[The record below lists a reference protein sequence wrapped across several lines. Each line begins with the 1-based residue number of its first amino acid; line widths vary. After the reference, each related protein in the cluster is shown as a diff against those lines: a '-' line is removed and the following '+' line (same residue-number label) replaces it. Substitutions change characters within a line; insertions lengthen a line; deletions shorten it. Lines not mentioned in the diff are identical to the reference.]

1 MISTPTLVL
10 AALLA
15 GSGQTVLLNFH
26 SDSCA
31 PCAAMEPVVRR
42 LASEGFDIRRVD
54 VQQQQQLVRR
64 FQVNQVPTFVA
75 IASGHEVD
83 RVVGPTNYQRLR
95 QMLGATDSRSTP
107 SDLSTAQTW
116 QPVPQGAAPVSANS
130 GHPGPG
136 ITDQAKQLAMQASV
150 RLRVEDSTGNSF
162 GTGTVIDSR
171 GEEALVITC
180 GHLFRDS
187 SGQGRI
193 HVDLFAPGA
202 RNPVP
207 GKLVSYDLKKD
218 VALVAIWPGMSI
230 TPVPVAPEEY
240 PVRPGAPVFSIGCD
254 RGADATI
261 RVSQVNSVNKYLGPP
276 NIQVAGQP
284 VIGRSG
290 GGLFTSDGQLIGICN
305 LADPQDDEGIYA
317 ALPVIHSHVA
327 ANLPAGILQRDTP
340 MIAATGATTR
350 PNSESPARALPASSL
365 PPSMPRQM
373 PSSPRTSHDSHVP
386 HRNPE
391 MASVPDALATMLQSI
406 DGNTEV
412 ICIIRSKDDP
422 NSPGQLI
429 VIDRPTRELL
439 DFLAEEHR
447 TGGART
453 TVLEAGQPA
462 ASIAELPDRSNSSSR
477 GPVLRGQ
484 SQ

>member
-1 MISTPTLVL
+1 MISTPTLLL
-10 AALLA
+10 ATLLA
-15 GSGQTVLLNFH
+15 GSGQTILLNFH

-31 PCAAMEPVVRR
+31 PCIAMEPVVRR

-64 FQVNQVPTFVA
+64 FQIKQVPTFVA
-75 IASGHEVD
+75 VTDGNEVD

-95 QMLGATDSRSTP
+95 QMLSPSDSRSTSVAP
-107 SDLSTAQTW
+107 STNQTLAT
-116 QPVPQGAAPVSANS
+116 VPPGAAPVSGQSDRFAS
-130 GHPGPG
+130 G
-136 ITDQAKQLAMQASV
+136 IDDQAKQRAMQASV
-150 RLRVEDSTGNSF
+150 RLRVEDPTGNSF
-162 GTGTVIDSR
+162 GTGTIIDSR

-180 GHLFRDS
+180 AHLFRDS

-193 HVDLFAPGA
+193 QVDLFAPGA

-207 GKLVSYDLKKD
+207 GRLLSYNMEKD

-230 TPVPVAPEEY
+230 TPVPVAPENY
-240 PVRPGAPVFSIGCD
+240 PIRPGEPVFSIGCD

-261 RVSQVNSVNKYLGPP
+261 RVSQVNSVNKYLGPA

-290 GGLFTSDGQLIGICN
+290 GGLFTADGQLIGICN

-317 ALPVIHSHVA
+317 ALSVIHDHVA
-327 ANLPAGILQRDTP
+327 ANLPRGILQRDAP
-340 MIAATGATTR
+340 MIAATGATTTN
-350 PNSESPARALPASSL
+350 PDSPSQSLPASS
-365 PPSMPRQM
+365 PPPAMPRQM
-373 PSSPRTSHDSHVP
+373 PSSPQPSDQGRVP
-386 HRNPE
+386 QRSPG
-391 MASVPDALATMLQSI
+391 MTPVPDALAAMLGGV
-406 DGNTEV
+406 DENTEV

-422 NSPGQLI
+422 DSQGQLI
-429 VIDRPTRELL
+429 VFDRPTRELL
-439 DFLAEEHR
+439 DFLAEQHR
-447 TGGART
+447 TRQSRT
-453 TVLEAGQPA
+453 TVLESSQPA
-462 ASIAELPDRSNSSSR
+462 ESLAELPDRSNSSSR

>member
-42 LASEGFDIRRVD
+42 LASEGFDVRRVD

-64 FQVNQVPTFVA
+64 FHIKQVPTFVA
-75 IASGHEVD
+75 IANGHEVD
-83 RVVGPTNYQRLR
+83 RVVGPTNYQRLH
-95 QMLGATDSRSTP
+95 QMLGATGSPPTP
-107 SDLSTAQTW
+107 VDHSTARTLE
-116 QPVPQGAAPVSANS
+116 PVPQGAVPASAKS

-136 ITDQAKQLAMQASV
+136 ITDQSQQRAMQASV
-150 RLRVEDSTGNSF
+150 RLRVEDPTGNSF

-207 GKLVSYDLKKD
+207 GKLLSYDLKKD
-218 VALVAIWPGMSI
+218 VALVAIWPGMAI
-230 TPVPVAPEEY
+230 TPVPVAPEDY
-240 PVRPGAPVFSIGCD
+240 PIRPGAPVFSIGCD

-261 RVSQVNSVNKYLGPP
+261 RVSQVNSVNKYLGPS

-290 GGLFTSDGQLIGICN
+290 GGLFSADGQLIGICN

-317 ALPVIHSHVA
+317 ALPVIHAHVA
-327 ANLPAGILQRDTP
+327 ANLPKGILQRDAP
-340 MIAATGATTR
+340 LIAATGATA
-350 PNSESPARALPASSL
+350 NSASPSRSMPASSL

-373 PSSPRTSHDSHVP
+373 PSSPQPLDEGRVRQS
-386 HRNPE
+386 NPG
-391 MASVPDALATMLQSI
+391 MASVPDALATMLQSV

-422 NSPGQLI
+422 NSKGQLI

-439 DFLAEEHR
+439 DFLAEEQR